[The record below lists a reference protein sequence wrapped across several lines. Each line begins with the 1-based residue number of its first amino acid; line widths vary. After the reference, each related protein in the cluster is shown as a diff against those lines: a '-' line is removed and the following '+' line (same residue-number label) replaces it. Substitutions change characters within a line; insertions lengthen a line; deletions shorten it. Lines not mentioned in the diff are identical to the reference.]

1 MESQT
6 NRKRSLLLTI
16 PLLISLIL
24 IALGVYFGNKS
35 ADFIENSGTTIGEI
49 SDYSEKTSYEKNDD
63 GFEEARTLYQS
74 TISYFVNGEKYYY
87 YSTVSSSSVPKI
99 GKKKKIHYLTDDPS
113 EAKLSSELYLLPV
126 IFLFL
131 CTVIFGVNTL
141 IIIKQIRRK
150 SS

>member
-6 NRKRSLLLTI
+6 NRKRSLLLAI
-16 PLLISLIL
+16 PLLIGLIL
-24 IALGVYFGNKS
+24 IALGVHFGKKS
-35 ADFIENSGTTIGEI
+35 ADFIESSSTTIGEI
-49 SDYSEKTSYEKNDD
+49 SDYREKTSYEKNDD
-63 GFEEARTLYQS
+63 GFEEERTLYQS
-74 TISYFVNGEKYYY
+74 TISYIVNGQKYNY
-87 YSTVSSSSVPKI
+87 YSSVSSSSVPKI

-113 EAKLSSELYLLPV
+113 EAKLSSELYLLPF

-131 CTVIFGVNTL
+131 GTVIFGVNIL

>member
-6 NRKRSLLLTI
+6 NRKRSLLLAI

-24 IALGVYFGNKS
+24 IVLGVYFGKKS
-35 ADFIENSGTTIGEI
+35 ADFIENSKTTIGEI

-63 GFEEARTLYQS
+63 GFEEERIMYRP
-74 TISYFVNGEKYYY
+74 TISYVVNGAQYNY
-87 YSTVSSSSVPKI
+87 YSSVSSSSVPKI

-113 EAKLSSELYLLPV
+113 EAKLSSELYLLPF

-131 CTVIFGVNTL
+131 GTVIFGVNIL

-150 SS
+150 PR